1 MKNPITRDVF
11 DTRDL
16 IEYKEYLEQEIVDAW
31 NDFCEEGKEVE
42 DISGVDLEN
51 ADFQNEIYLEEY
63 EEVKEYYEELENTPD
78 FIYGVT
84 VIHES
89 YWIEYVQEF
98 IKDCG
103 YLPKDIPWWL
113 EDHIDWEGV
122 ASEVAQDY
130 TEFSVGNDTYYYR
143 S

>member
-1 MKNPITRDVF
+1 MKNPITNTVF

-16 IEYKEYLEQEIVDAW
+16 IEYKEYLEQEIIDAW
-31 NDFCEEGKEVE
+31 NNFCEEGREAE
-42 DISGVDLEN
+42 GISGVDLEN
-51 ADFQNEIYLEEY
+51 VDFQNEIYLGEY
-63 EEVKEYYEELENTPD
+63 EEVMEYYEELEGASD
-78 FIYGVT
+78 FIYGEA

-89 YWIEYVQEF
+89 YWIEYVQDF
-98 IKDCG
+98 IESCG
-103 YLPKDIPWWL
+103 YLQKDLPSWI
-113 EDHIDWEGV
+113 ENNIDWEGV